1 MNMILLSHFIL
12 NEVSCLD
19 IVSTLPLFSSLRA
32 ALFSWKGDSVT
43 NLYDEYTDISFVFIF
58 VL

>member
-1 MNMILLSHFIL
+1 MNMIFLSHFIL

-19 IVSTLPLFSSLRA
+19 IVFTLPLFSSLRA

-43 NLYDEYTDISFVFIF
+43 NLYDEFIDILFVFIS